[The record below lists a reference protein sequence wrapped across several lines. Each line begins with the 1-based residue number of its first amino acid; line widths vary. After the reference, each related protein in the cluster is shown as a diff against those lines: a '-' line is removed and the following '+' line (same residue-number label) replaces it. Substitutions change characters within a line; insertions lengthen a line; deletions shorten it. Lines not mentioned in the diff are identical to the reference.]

1 MADNLNNNQLDFY
14 RNQIQQNQVNQANIV
29 MRLDRR
35 EVSFE
40 IDQNFLQ
47 SSLNRFLEQNFQRI
61 QNSENN
67 NQSLAQFHNIIQI
80 LGQEINN
87 IRNDLTQAFTV
98 QEEKI
103 NNINENNNKVNEKCF
118 KFFEE
123 WQKENEI
130 NKKNLNKVH
139 NQLNEN
145 NTKIEKEINNQSKKL
160 EDSILNNNLNNDN
173 IKSEFEILKSNL
185 NLALNKND
193 GNQSL
198 IKSLTE
204 ACNDNNKRIIELE
217 NKLSKFENEY
227 NNNNEISKIKTNL
240 NDFESKIKNNFSFIS
255 DLENKITKNKQT
267 NDNNIKDLKEKINE
281 TNEQSYNKFEEIT
294 KEINKMKNELI
305 NKKFESIKIK
315 NDKLNSDIL
324 DNLKSQLMTLLKIII
339 KK

>member
-1 MADNLNNNQLDFY
+1 MSDNLNNQLDFY
-14 RNQIQQNQVNQANIV
+14 RNQIPSNQENQANVV
-29 MRLDRR
+29 MRRDRGEISFQLD
-35 EVSFE
+35 S
-40 IDQNFLQ
+40 NFLQ
-47 SSLNRFLEQNFQRI
+47 SSLNKILEKNLQNI
-61 QNSENN
+61 ENN
-67 NQSLAQFHNIIQI
+67 NQNFAHISNAFQV
-80 LGQEINN
+80 LGQEIIN
-87 IRNDLTQAFTV
+87 IKNDFYQAIGI
-98 QEEKI
+98 QENKI
-103 NNINENNNKVNEKCF
+103 NNIKESNNEVNEKCF

-145 NTKIEKEINNQSKKL
+145 NIKIEKEINNQSKKL

-185 NLALNKND
+185 NLARNKND

-255 DLENKITKNKQT
+255 DL
-267 NDNNIKDLKEKINE
+267 
-281 TNEQSYNKFEEIT
+281 
-294 KEINKMKNELI
+294 
-305 NKKFESIKIK
+305 
-315 NDKLNSDIL
+315 
-324 DNLKSQLMTLLKIII
+324 
-339 KK
+339 